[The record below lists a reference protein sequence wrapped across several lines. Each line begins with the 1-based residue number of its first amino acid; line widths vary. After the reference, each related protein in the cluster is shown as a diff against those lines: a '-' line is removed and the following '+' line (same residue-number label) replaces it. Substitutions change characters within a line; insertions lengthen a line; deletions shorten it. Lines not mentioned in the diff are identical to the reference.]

1 MFIFLV
7 IINFGLK
14 LLAQDTDYLI
24 TSIKTKPK
32 NIAVPVNFLQI
43 LNLEINKETSL
54 KDMAKGQWENLTK
67 EDLDLLYK
75 LLSKTKI
82 NIKFSDQ
89 NDMANKHCGYCYFKA
104 NAALALA
111 LYWHELKN
119 NENLTSLI
127 ATAPLKILPFLKNKG
142 KKIVNNSIIDQA
154 IIYILSN
161 EKEIDS
167 SDVIK
172 KISLMIKSYIELNS
186 TNKKEKFNDLL
197 SGLLTLILD
206 NNYNFSN
213 KEKGI
218 ILGSILSGAI
228 LYVNEIQDQYDQSLW
243 IVNSITNIAWAASTF
258 IGALPL
264 ASAISSIIA
273 GGFSLSV
280 VLIDVIF
287 NRLGKGDLGSLIKEI
302 EGQVEINLL
311 NICENQSQDK
321 KIDILEILAWI
332 KASLHTN
339 GLTD

>member
-1 MFIFLV
+1 MLVFLV

-14 LLAQDTDYLI
+14 LLAQDSDYII
-24 TSIKTKPK
+24 TSIKIKPK
-32 NIAVPVNFLQI
+32 TISLPINFLNS
-43 LNLEINKETSL
+43 LNLEIKKETSL
-54 KDMAKGQWENLTK
+54 KDIAEGSFENLTK

-82 NIKFSDQ
+82 NVKFLDQ
-89 NDMANKHCGYCYFKA
+89 DDIENKNCCSFYLKA
-104 NAALALA
+104 NAAFALA
-111 LYWHELKN
+111 LYWHELN
-119 NENLTSLI
+119 NEMNLPSLI
-127 ATAPLKILPFLKNKG
+127 ASDPLKILPFLKNKG
-142 KKIVNNSIIDQA
+142 KKIIKNSIIDQA

-161 EKEIDS
+161 EKEINS
-167 SDVIK
+167 SDVVK

-186 TNKKEKFNDLL
+186 TSKKEKFNDLL
-197 SGLLTLILD
+197 TRLLTLILD

-228 LYVNEIQDQYDQSLW
+228 LYINEIQDQYDQSLW
-243 IVNSITNIAWAASTF
+243 VVNSITNIAWAASTF
-258 IGALPL
+258 IGVLPL

-287 NRLGKGDLGSLIKEI
+287 NRLGRGDFAGLIKEI
-302 EGQVEINLL
+302 EGQVEMNLL
-311 NICENQSQDK
+311 NICENQSPGK